1 MRFNTSILVALAMVP
16 LVGLLSLTGCSG
28 VLPGTLEEKLAT
40 NGTEEDYRMAAKMYQ
55 KKARELEAEA
65 VQYETAAAK
74 VSRDMDPKGFERAA
88 LRMGGQK
95 KRHDAKE
102 MLELSAAELGQARAL
117 HSKTEPQ

>member
-1 MRFNTSILVALAMVP
+1 P

-88 LRMGGQK
+88 LRMAAQE

-117 HSKTEPQ
+117 HSKAEPQ